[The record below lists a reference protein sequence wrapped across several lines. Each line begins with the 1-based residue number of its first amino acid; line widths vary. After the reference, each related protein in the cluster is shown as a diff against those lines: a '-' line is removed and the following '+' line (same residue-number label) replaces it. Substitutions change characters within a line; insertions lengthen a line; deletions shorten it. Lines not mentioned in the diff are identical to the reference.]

1 MLALLMG
8 VAVSGRIVAERPSHL
23 IARGNASES
32 AARQPCGAF
41 PRALAAARRYS
52 RRDPPMNARIADLAQ
67 ARILVTND
75 DGVTA
80 KGVRLLERIAKTL
93 TDDVWVVAPAEEQS
107 GASHSLTLRRPLR
120 RRRLA
125 ERVFSVDGT
134 PTDCVMMGVTSILA
148 DRRPDLVLSGINR
161 GANLGEDV
169 TYSGTCAGAREGTLL
184 GIPSIALSLVVG
196 ANQPAK
202 WDTPER
208 FGADLIRR
216 LVAQGWSANM
226 LINVN
231 FPDAPP
237 EAVKGI
243 AVTALARRKLGVQ
256 WVERKDPRG
265 APYFW
270 IGPQREE
277 EVAPG
282 TDLHAVNH
290 GRIAVT
296 PVQLELTHQPT
307 IDALR
312 PGLE

>member
-1 MLALLMG
+1 MT
-8 VAVSGRIVAERPSHL
+8 
-23 IARGNASES
+23 
-32 AARQPCGAF
+32 
-41 PRALAAARRYS
+41 
-52 RRDPPMNARIADLAQ
+52 ARIPDLAK

-75 DGVTA
+75 DGVQA
-80 KGVRLLERIAKTL
+80 KGIRLLERIAKTL
-93 TDDVWVVAPAEEQS
+93 SDDVWVVAPSEEQS

-134 PTDCVMMGVTSILA
+134 PTDCVMMAATSILGE
-148 DRRPDLVLSGINR
+148 RRPDLVLSGINR

-184 GIPSIALSLVVG
+184 GIPSIALSLVVA

-208 FGADLIRR
+208 HGADIIRR
-216 LVAQGWSANM
+216 LVKADWGVNL

-231 FPDAPP
+231 FPDVAP
-237 EAVKGI
+237 EAVQGV
-243 AVTALARRKLGVQ
+243 AVTALARRKIGVQ
-256 WVERKDPRG
+256 WIERKDPRG
-265 APYFW
+265 APYYW

-277 EVAPG
+277 EVVDG
-282 TDLHAVNH
+282 TDLHAVGH

-296 PVQLELTHQPT
+296 PVQLELTHHAT
-307 IDALR
+307 IETWRAAW
-312 PGLE
+312 GKI